1 MKWKEDILAQYQISL
16 DSSIQSIENIAET
29 FYEQDFVDR
38 RAIVAIDAVFVSP
51 NIVIYKNGKVKGV
64 IDIDSINPEEAESV
78 INSLDKFVHFIQNNI
93 EKVVK
98 YFFVLYL
105 WILNKNHISI
115 PYCIIPLS
123 FGNSNNTIL
132 EIFDNVLDILSKSG
146 VVIVGKAY
154 DGDRA

>member
-51 NIVIYKNGKVKGV
+51 NIV
-64 IDIDSINPEEAESV
+64 
-78 INSLDKFVHFIQNNI
+78 